1 MSKGGSTMRMMPW
14 TRSIGLVVAVGLLLS
29 LASNH
34 APEQA
39 SASAASLP
47 SVSSGARPGP
57 DVLYAPA
64 PAAPQLENRNPRFNA
79 SPLLI
84 SGTEAYVNGEYL
96 YQDYLYDDYGSNT
109 DGSGGTP
116 LSPRAG
122 DINYPTNSARYGGN
136 AADLVEFRIDVG
148 PDSLAYRL
156 TLNTLLEPDSTIIAV
171 AFDTDRNQA
180 TGGSVLSRDPGAPF
194 PGTDEVIFTWG
205 TGAEHARW
213 NGIGWTTTP
222 LAAPTTD
229 LEANQVTVIVPRS
242 VSNPAGSW
250 RTTLATG
257 LYDPS
262 TGGWLRPQQNA
273 DADTPGGAGGLDPTP
288 AGIFNLGFRFDEPVL
303 SSDTPPDTN
312 QSTTIRNKQPTQYA
326 HDVDFAALNAGM
338 NSSTVPSSGL
348 QIRIFPSRLQ
358 LGEGQDINAYP
369 A

>member
-1 MSKGGSTMRMMPW
+1 MSKGGSTMRMISWM
-14 TRSIGLVVAVGLLLS
+14 RIAGLVVAVGLLLS

-79 SPLLI
+79 SPLLV

-122 DINYPTNSARYGGN
+122 DINYPTNNARYGGN
-136 AADLVEFRIDVG
+136 AADLVEFRIDVA
-148 PDSLAYRL
+148 PDSVAYRP
-156 TLNTLLEPDSTIIAV
+156 TLKTLLEADSTLVTIAL
-171 AFDTDRNQA
+171 DT
-180 TGGSVLSRDPGAPF
+180 
-194 PGTDEVIFTWG
+194 
-205 TGAEHARW
+205 ARH
-213 NGIGWTTTP
+213 
-222 LAAPTTD
+222 
-229 LEANQVTVIVPRS
+229 
-242 VSNPAGSW
+242 
-250 RTTLATG
+250 
-257 LYDPS
+257 
-262 TGGWLRPQQNA
+262 
-273 DADTPGGAGGLDPTP
+273 PTP
-288 AGIFNLGFRFDEPVL
+288 AGIFNLAFRFNEPVR

-312 QSTTIRNKQPTQYA
+312 QSTAIRNKQPTQYA
-326 HDVDFAALNAGM
+326 HDIDFAALDAGT
-338 NSSTVPSSGL
+338 NSSTVPSSGV